1 MTTFEEWLD
10 FNKLKHEPHQKFAVE
25 WCTKREEDIDNKGGI
40 IADEMGL
47 GKTIEILGTMHCNQL
62 PNTLIV
68 LPYSVLG
75 QWSDIITKL
84 FHRAPLVYH
93 GPKRTHL
100 TEEDIL
106 LHPIVLTTYGLIS
119 QSRVA
124 LDSTNPLSAI
134 NWSRIIYDEA
144 HHLRN
149 KKTAVHQGALRMKTG
164 ITWLMTGT
172 PIQNSGQDLYN
183 LFSLLGLKHDADIK
197 TNTSSYIRTYM
208 LRRTKEEA
216 GIILPACHSTN
227 IEVPWKY
234 INEQKLAE
242 NIHASL
248 SFSNLQGHADKGDA
262 VGPQGYLKLLSKAK
276 KVCVLP
282 KLLHLR
288 TIKSP
293 TSSDI
298 ICSKGNSYHALK
310 KCEGIRRGGK
320 LIRLVLE
327 DEDEDEA
334 EEREIKHTL
343 NTLNQSSKLESVI
356 KAILERRD
364 NGKPKLVFCYFHKE
378 IDELMIVLKN
388 NGLVVNKID
397 GRTSKQERANIL
409 KNPAEVLIGQID
421 ATNEGLNLQA
431 YKEIYMV
438 SPHWNPAIEDQAIAR
453 CHRIGQTDEVN
464 VFHFLMT
471 GFAKD
476 EEEAITLDQHIC
488 NVQEYKRNIIK
499 TLLEKHF

>member
-1 MTTFEEWLD
+1 MATFEEWLD
-10 FNKLKHEPHQKFAVE
+10 ENKLKHEPHQKIAVE
-25 WCTKREEDIDNKGGI
+25 WCVKRELVEDIKGGI

-47 GKTIEILGTMHCNQL
+47 GKTIEILGTMICNPV

-68 LPYSVLG
+68 LPYCVLG

-93 GPKRTHL
+93 GSQRKRL
-100 TEEDIL
+100 TEEEIK

-119 QSRVA
+119 EKGVM
-124 LDSTNPLSAI
+124 PGI
-134 NWSRIIYDEA
+134 NLAEGINLANIKWSRIIYDEA

-149 KKTAVHQGALRMKTG
+149 KNTAVHAGALHLKTD

-172 PIQNSGQDLYN
+172 PIQNSEKDLYN
-183 LFSLLGLKHDADIK
+183 LFSLLGLKCGEDMK
-197 TNTSSYIRTYM
+197 TNTASYIRTYM

-216 GIILPACHSTN
+216 GIVLPTCHSTN

-234 INEQKLAE
+234 IKEQKMAE
-242 NIHASL
+242 NIHARL
-248 SFSNLQGHADKGDA
+248 SFSNLQGSEGVND
-262 VGPQGYLKLLSKAK
+262 GPHSHFKLLSKAK

-282 KLLHLR
+282 KLL
-288 TIKSP
+288 
-293 TSSDI
+293 
-298 ICSKGNSYHALK
+298 K
-310 KCEGIRRGGK
+310 KGGK
-320 LIRLVLE
+320 LFRFVLE
-327 DEDEDEA
+327 EDDAEDDTEDQQDAAAEA
-334 EEREIKHTL
+334 EYKKVKTLEIFNH
-343 NTLNQSSKLESVI
+343 SSKLESVI

-378 IDELMIVLKN
+378 IDDIAKTLKQH
-388 NGLVVNKID
+388 GLNVKKID
-397 GRTSKQERANIL
+397 GRTSKQERAKIL
-409 KNPAEVLIGQID
+409 QRPAEVLIGQID

-438 SPHWNPAIEDQAIAR
+438 SPHWNPAVEDQAIAR
-453 CHRIGQTDEVN
+453 CHRIGQTEEVH

-471 GFAKD
+471 GFGNDESTVDA

-488 NVQEYKRNIIK
+488 NVQQAKRTIVKNILDID
-499 TLLEKHF
+499 